1 MSKQDNS
8 NAQVRPEELTIVGG
22 PLADYEMYAKIPEP
36 IEVSVSTP
44 WGPMQYNMFYH
55 NGDLILEFQGAV
67 EKKQPTETEL
77 VVAEQPEEHKFSDD
91 KDIIDSAINDRIK
104 EGYDPKPDEL
114 KAKLFKN
121 AKPKAKPGRPRKK

>member
-67 EKKQPTETEL
+67 TKEQPTETEP
-77 VVAEQPEEHKFSDD
+77 VVAEQPETPAKVEMPR
-91 KDIIDSAINDRIK
+91 AV
-104 EGYDPKPDEL
+104 PKT
-114 KAKLFKN
+114 KHG
-121 AKPKAKPGRPRKK
+121 GRPKGSKNK